1 MFSVGLVGLPNAG
14 KSTLFNLL
22 TKHAV
27 PAENFPFCTIEP
39 HNGIVSVPDERVA
52 TLATMSQSEKEIYAA
67 IEFRDIAG
75 LVKNAHQGAG
85 LGNQFLSH
93 IREVDLIL
101 LVVRAF
107 QDDNIIHVENR
118 VSPHEDEEVLL
129 MELTLAD
136 QHTLEKMMS
145 KIQKEARGNDPL
157 AAAKLNIAEKI
168 LTELTNLRP
177 ASNFAVDPAADKELI
192 KWRRS
197 LNLLTDKP
205 ILRLANVSQDGQNLD
220 YQSDFSMD
228 IKLESEMLDM
238 SSQERQELGL
248 GEQSGLEQM
257 IQACYTKLGLATFL
271 TTGPQESR
279 AWTFGKGWLAP
290 RCAGVIH
297 TDFEKTFI
305 NAEVISYHDF
315 LVCGGRK
322 ECIEQGKMRIE
333 GKNYQMKDGD
343 VVEFKVAAK

>member
-22 TKHAV
+22 TKHVV

-52 TLATMSQSEKEIYAA
+52 TLAQMSGSQKEVYAA

-107 QDDNIIHVENR
+107 EDQNIIHVENR
-118 VSPHEDEEVLL
+118 VQPQEDEEILL

-136 QHTLEKMMS
+136 QHSLEKMMA
-145 KIQKEARGNDPL
+145 KIQKDARGNDPL
-157 AAAKLNIAEKI
+157 AMAKLNVAEKI

-177 ASNFAVDPAADKELI
+177 ASSFAIDPNADKELN

-205 ILRLANVSQDGQNLD
+205 ILRLANINHGGQNAD
-220 YQSDFSMD
+220 YSSDFSLD
-228 IKLESEMLDM
+228 IKLEAEMTEM
-238 SSQERQELGL
+238 TGQERQELGL
-248 GEQSGLEQM
+248 EEQSGLDRM
-257 IQACYTKLGLATFL
+257 IRECYKKLGLATFL
-271 TTGPQESR
+271 TTGETESR
-279 AWTFGKGWLAP
+279 AWTFEKGWLAP

-305 NAEVISYHDF
+305 NTEVISYHDF

-333 GKNYQMKDGD
+333 GKNYAMQDGD